1 MIEQEIA
8 RLGEEYRAAIVRNFR
23 FLVEE
28 LGFEPPADVSSQ
40 YRHSLAY
47 KLPERN
53 VAVVFTSAFHPVDY
67 GFEIDLY
74 PSEGPW
80 RVADRDMVFHVLKE
94 DQDRDFQFL
103 ARGVAAL
110 REALANAGV
119 R

>member
-1 MIEQEIA
+1 MTEQEIA
-8 RLGEEYRAAIVRNFR
+8 RLGDEYRAAVVRTFG
-23 FLVEE
+23 FLVDEF
-28 LGFEPPADVSSQ
+28 GFEPPVDVGSQ

-47 KLPERN
+47 RCPGRH
-53 VAVVFTSAFHPVDY
+53 VAVVFANAFHPVDY

-110 REALANAGV
+110 RQALANAGV